1 MSCHFFDMVC
11 GWKDLAVLVVL
22 SCICIC
28 TRATSDSWHVKLM
41 VNLLFTVMQSL
52 AQDWAE
58 QSAVHFLLLARLLSY
73 LSSSGVV
80 LSNCSAV
87 LTKQIDT
94 LTMGREAVLRTGH
107 TATEARG
114 SGRRADSGAGGG
126 LDLPGLQALG
136 GLQHLGPDPTQL
148 HNHARLASARY
159 LVSTLIFLISR
170 SSLPRRRIK
179 GLKLDGVGPVD
190 NRPSTD

>member
-1 MSCHFFDMVC
+1 
-11 GWKDLAVLVVL
+11 
-22 SCICIC
+22 
-28 TRATSDSWHVKLM
+28 M

-58 QSAVHFLLLARLLSY
+58 QSAVYFLLLARLLSY

-107 TATEARG
+107 TATPG

-148 HNHARLASARY
+148 HNHGRLASARY
-159 LVSTLIFLISR
+159 LVSTLIFLISQSFLAPLFLQTPAVVSAAFKLVVSLCTGCPGNLGQLGTMLEDMFYTRETEAVLSR
-170 SSLPRRRIK
+170 SL
-179 GLKLDGVGPVD
+179 
-190 NRPSTD
+190 